1 MSIQVSVVGSLSQFL
16 SRQVKVDS
24 LFVEYRIQ
32 SNTNNQITLSMSS
45 EALLTTLRS
54 ACTPSNNTGLIT
66 DAEVV
71 MKYVRSLPYSMYT
84 TLSEHRNRLAKK
96 NDQAVLT
103 FEILG
108 ATRGN
113 RRVRVTQDIRIEVMK
128 LQDVERLQ
136 EPLCPEP
143 DVRHMF
149 LAAFIFIVSIPP
161 VRCIGP
167 HIVASPIQ
175 AADHHG

>member
-1 MSIQVSVVGSLSQFL
+1 
-16 SRQVKVDS
+16 
-24 LFVEYRIQ
+24 
-32 SNTNNQITLSMSS
+32 
-45 EALLTTLRS
+45 
-54 ACTPSNNTGLIT
+54 
-66 DAEVV
+66 
-71 MKYVRSLPYSMYT
+71 MYT
-84 TLSEHRNRLAKK
+84 ALSEHRDRLAKK

-149 LAAFIFIVSIPP
+149 LAAFIFIVSIPR

-167 HIVASPIQ
+167 YIVTSPIQ